1 MGLRDTVNQKPWL
14 GWTLAGAF
22 LAIGVGYFI
31 WDRSADTSPYNP
43 ERLMEIVTIKFMDDG
58 STMQIP
64 RGRLEKMLAERPD
77 LKESEGITNPKTQK
91 PTGFLYNEADW
102 KEMVN
107 RINTEKAAALKAAA
121 IPEGESAP
129 K

>member
-1 MGLRDTVNQKPWL
+1 MSLRDTINQKPWL

-22 LAIGVGYFI
+22 LAVGVGYFA
-31 WDRSADTSPYNP
+31 WSRTAASDPYNP
-43 ERLMEIVTIKFMDDG
+43 ERLQEIVTIKFTDDN

-64 RGRLEKMLAERPD
+64 RGRLEKMLAERPE
-77 LKESEGITNPKTQK
+77 LNENEGITNPKTQK

-102 KEMVN
+102 KEMVK
-107 RINTEKAAALKAAA
+107 RINADKAAGMKGAEPNPA
-121 IPEGESAP
+121 AP